1 MVEDGNRTHGTTK
14 KEEPLN
20 LAVETTPAGPPPMA
34 TAGSHETVGLEE
46 LFREH
51 HETVYRAA
59 YRITGSASDAEDVL
73 QSVFLRL
80 LRREDEI
87 EVQRRGA
94 ASYLYRAAV
103 NAAYDLLRRRRRWGT
118 VDLEGMEETLE
129 DAGQPSPE
137 RHHRGREM
145 SDQLRRSLAA
155 LNPRHAEIF
164 ALRYFEGL
172 GNKEISSLLGISQT
186 TIAVTL
192 HRVRGRLAD
201 ELAAHGGA

>member
-1 MVEDGNRTHGTTK
+1 MDEDETRE

-20 LAVETTPAGPPPMA
+20 LAVEAPPGVPPPA
-34 TAGSHETVGLEE
+34 AAGLDPVGLEE

-59 YRITGSASDAEDVL
+59 YRITGSSSDAEDVL

-80 LRREDEI
+80 LRREEEI
-87 EVQRRGA
+87 EVERRGA
-94 ASYLYRAAV
+94 AGYLYRAAV
-103 NAAYDLLRRRRRWGT
+103 NAAYDLLRRRRRWGA
-118 VDLEGMEETLE
+118 VALESVEETLE
-129 DAGQPSPE
+129 DAAEPGPE
-137 RHHRGREM
+137 RHRRGREM
-145 SDQLRRSLAA
+145 TDHLRRSLAA

-172 GNKEISSLLGISQT
+172 GNKEIAALLGISQT

-201 ELAAHGGA
+201 ELAGHEGA

>member
-1 MVEDGNRTHGTTK
+1 MVEDETR
-14 KEEPLN
+14 KEEPLT
-20 LAVETTPAGPPPMA
+20 LAVETMPGTPPP
-34 TAGSHETVGLEE
+34 TVLGHDPVGLEE

-59 YRITGSASDAEDVL
+59 YRITGSATDAEDVL

-87 EVQRRGA
+87 EVERRGA
-94 ASYLYRAAV
+94 AGYLYRAAV
-103 NAAYDLLRRRRRWGT
+103 NAAYDLLRRRRRWGA
-118 VDLEGMEETLE
+118 VALETIEETLE
-129 DAGQPSPE
+129 DAAEPGPE
-137 RHHRGREM
+137 RHRHGRELAER
-145 SDQLRRSLAA
+145 LRRSLAA

-172 GNKEISSLLGISQT
+172 GNKEIAQLLGISQT

-201 ELAAHGGA
+201 ELAEHEGA

>member
-1 MVEDGNRTHGTTK
+1 MVEDGTRNR
-14 KEEPLN
+14 KEETLN
-20 LAVETTPAGPPPMA
+20 LAVETERSGPPPDVA
-34 TAGSHETVGLEE
+34 PGEKHDPVGLEE

-94 ASYLYRAAV
+94 GSYLYRAAV
-103 NAAYDLLRRRRRWGT
+103 NAAYDLLRRRRRWGA
-118 VDLEGMEETLE
+118 VDLEGMEDTLE
-129 DAGQPSPE
+129 DTAEPGPE
-137 RHHRGREM
+137 RHRRGREM

-164 ALRYFEGL
+164 SLRYFEGL
-172 GNKEISSLLGISQT
+172 GNKEISRLLGISQT

-192 HRVRGRLAD
+192 HRVRGRLAE

>member
-1 MVEDGNRTHGTTK
+1 MSEDGTW

-20 LAVETTPAGPPPMA
+20 LAVETTPSGPPPA
-34 TAGSHETVGLEE
+34 LTGDTDPVGLEE

-51 HETVYRAA
+51 HQTVYRAA

-73 QSVFLRL
+73 QAVFLRL
-80 LRREDEI
+80 LRREDGV
-87 EVQRRGA
+87 EVERRGA
-94 ASYLYRAAV
+94 AGYLYRAAV
-103 NAAYDLLRRRRRWGT
+103 NAAYDQLRHRRRWSA
-118 VDLEGMEETLE
+118 VDVEAMQETLE
-129 DAGQPSPE
+129 DAGEPGPE
-137 RHHRGREM
+137 RHQRGREAGE
-145 SDQLRRSLAA
+145 QLRRCLAA

-172 GNKEISSLLGISQT
+172 GNKEISRLLGISQT

-201 ELAAHGGA
+201 ELAAHRGA